1 MANKKT
7 NLKNTE
13 ATRFRTGS
21 EQVEIARKGGIAS
34 GKARREKSDLKQQLL
49 LFLETE
55 ATKDKNGNPLTGA
68 ELMVKVAVKEMTKGN
83 PRYWELI
90 RDTAGF
96 KPIDK
101 IQVAE
106 VDPEVIDEVDKIVNE
121 IEAEEKPKR
130 STTKKT
136 PKKRRSKNEAE
147 NN

>member
-1 MANKKT
+1 MAGKKN

-13 ATRFRTGS
+13 ATQFKSGS
-21 EQVEIARKGGIAS
+21 EAVNAGRKGGIAS
-34 GKARREKSDLKQQLL
+34 GKARREKADLKKQLQL
-49 LFLETE
+49 WLETDV
-55 ATKDKNGNPLTGA
+55 ARDKNGNPLTGA
-68 ELMVKVAVKEMTKGN
+68 ELMVQVAAKHMKDGN
-83 PRYWELI
+83 PKYWELI

-106 VDPEVIDEVDKIVNE
+106 VDPEVIDEVDKIVND

-130 STTKKT
+130 SSAKKT
-136 PKKRRSKNEAE
+136 PKKRRTKNEAE